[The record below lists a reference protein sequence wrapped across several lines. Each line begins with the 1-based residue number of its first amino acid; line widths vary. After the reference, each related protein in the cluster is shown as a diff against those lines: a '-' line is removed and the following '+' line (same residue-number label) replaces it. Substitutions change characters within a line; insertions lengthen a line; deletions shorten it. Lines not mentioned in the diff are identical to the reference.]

1 MGSYVVH
8 MLCKIRGCGN
18 PLDGPGRLEVVA
30 VTQRRRGFG
39 RVRRERSGRY
49 SAAYIGPDLQ
59 LHRAAETFAA
69 RIDAEGWLAAER
81 RLIDLE
87 QWVAPQD
94 RKAVRPRP
102 TPEPSRRRS
111 GPTVGQ
117 YATAWLEDRCTRDP
131 HDPQALR
138 PSSVKDYRLLLANH
152 IVPGLGDVPLA
163 ELNAAHVETW
173 YRRMGARKIPRARA
187 KAYSLLRTIL
197 NSAKNDPDV
206 SLAENPAHIK
216 GAGRVPRSTQ
226 IHPATL
232 EELATITAAMADE
245 LRLAVQLGA
254 WCALRYGEVFELR
267 RKDIDTAQG
276 VVRIRRA
283 VVWTKGEVTN
293 DRPKTSAGVR
303 DVTIPPHLLP
313 MVSDHL
319 GRHVQGGQESL
330 LFHDRSGRNLRPSEF
345 QPAWHAARAAA
356 GRDDLKFHH
365 LRHTGAVLAAQS
377 GATLADLMGRL
388 GHTTPAMAM
397 IYQHTA
403 ADRDR
408 LIADRLSQVAMA
420 AIGGSAR
427 AASPRARAS
436 GATRSVMSL
445 EQPSLLDA

>member
-1 MGSYVVH
+1 MA
-8 MLCKIRGCGN
+8 RR
-18 PLDGPGRLEVVA
+18 GPGRLGVVA
-30 VTQRRRGFG
+30 MTQRRRGFG
-39 RVRRERSGRY
+39 RVRQERSGRY
-49 SAAYIGPDLQ
+49 SAAYVGPDLQ
-59 LHRAAETFAA
+59 LHRAPETFVA

-81 RLIDLE
+81 RLIDLG
-87 QWVAPQD
+87 QWSSPHS
-94 RKAVRPRP
+94 RRP
-102 TPEPSRRRS
+102 TYVDPDAEPR
-111 GPTVGQ
+111 GVTVGE
-117 YATAWLEDRCTRDP
+117 YATAWLEDRCERDP

-152 IVPGLGDVPLA
+152 IVPGLGSIPLA
-163 ELNAAHVETW
+163 ELNAAHVEAW
-173 YRRMGARKIPRARA
+173 YRKMGARRIPRARA

-197 NSAKNDPDV
+197 NAAKNDPDV
-206 SLAENPAHIK
+206 PLAENPAHIK

-232 EELATITAAMADE
+232 EELATITDGMPAE

-267 RKDIDTAQG
+267 RKDIDAVQG
-276 VVRIRRA
+276 VVHIRRA
-283 VVWTKGEVTN
+283 VVWTRGQVTN

-313 MVSDHL
+313 MVTDHL
-319 GRHVQGGQESL
+319 ERYVAKRPDAL
-330 LFHDRSGRNLRPSEF
+330 LFPDSEGRNLRPSGF
-345 QPAWHAARAAA
+345 QAAWHTARAAA

-408 LIADRLSQVAMA
+408 LIAERLSQVALSVSGEPTA
-420 AIGGSAR
+420 STGGR
-427 AASPRARAS
+427 AKRRRPAGS
-436 GATRSVMSL
+436 G
-445 EQPSLLDA
+445 QPSLLDA

>member
-1 MGSYVVH
+1 M
-8 MLCKIRGCGN
+8 
-18 PLDGPGRLEVVA
+18 
-30 VTQRRRGFG
+30 
-39 RVRRERSGRY
+39 RE
-49 SAAYIGPDLQ
+49 
-59 LHRAAETFAA
+59 
-69 RIDAEGWLAAER
+69 
-81 RLIDLE
+81 
-87 QWVAPQD
+87 
-94 RKAVRPRP
+94 
-102 TPEPSRRRS
+102 
-111 GPTVGQ
+111 
-117 YATAWLEDRCTRDP
+117 YAIAWLDDRCGRDP

-138 PSSVKDYRLLLANH
+138 PSSVKDYRLLLVNH
-152 IVPGLGDVPLA
+152 ILPGLGSIPLS
-163 ELNAAHVETW
+163 ELRPSHIEAW
-173 YRRMGARKIPRARA
+173 YRKLGARRIPRARA
-187 KAYSLLRTIL
+187 KAYSLLRAIL
-197 NSAKNDPDV
+197 NSAKNDPEV
-206 SLAENPAHIK
+206 PLSENPAHIK

-232 EELATITAAMADE
+232 DELATITEAMPDE

-267 RKDIDTAQG
+267 RKDIDVVHG
-276 VVRIRRA
+276 VVHIRRA
-283 VVWTKGEVTN
+283 VVWTKGQVTN

-303 DVTIPPHLLP
+303 DVTVPPHLMP
-313 MVSDHL
+313 MVTGHL
-319 GRHVQGGQESL
+319 ANHVKGGQEAL

-345 QPAWHAARAAA
+345 QPAWHAARAMA

-420 AIGGSAR
+420 AVGASAR
-427 AASPRARAS
+427 ASSPRARGS
-436 GATRSVMSL
+436 GSTRSGMSL

>member
-1 MGSYVVH
+1 V
-8 MLCKIRGCGN
+8 
-18 PLDGPGRLEVVA
+18 
-30 VTQRRRGFG
+30 
-39 RVRRERSGRY
+39 
-49 SAAYIGPDLQ
+49 GPDLQ
-59 LHRAAETFAA
+59 LHRAEATFHA
-69 RIDAEGWLAAER
+69 RIDAEGWLASER
-81 RLIDLE
+81 RLIDLD
-87 QWVAPQD
+87 QWAAPD
-94 RKAVRPRP
+94 
-102 TPEPSRRRS
+102 RRRPVHRGPAPATHRQS
-111 GPTVGQ
+111 EGPTVRE
-117 YATAWLEDRCTRDP
+117 YAIAWLDDRCGRDP

-138 PSSVKDYRLLLANH
+138 PSSVKDYRLLLVNH
-152 IVPGLGDVPLA
+152 ILPGLGSIPLS
-163 ELNAAHVETW
+163 ELRPSHIEAW
-173 YRRMGARKIPRARA
+173 YRKLGARRIPRARA
-187 KAYSLLRTIL
+187 KAYSLLRAIL
-197 NSAKNDPDV
+197 NSAKNDPEV
-206 SLAENPAHIK
+206 PLSENPAHIK

-232 EELATITAAMADE
+232 NELATITEAMPDE

-267 RKDIDTAQG
+267 RKDIDTVHG
-276 VVRIRRA
+276 VVHVRRA
-283 VVWTKGEVTN
+283 VVWTKGQVTN

-303 DVTIPPHLLP
+303 DVTIPPHLMP
-313 MVSDHL
+313 MVTDHL
-319 GRHVQGGQESL
+319 VNHVKGGQESL

-345 QPAWHAARAAA
+345 QPAWHAARAMA

-420 AIGGSAR
+420 AVGASAR
-427 AASPRARAS
+427 ASSPRVRGS
-436 GATRSVMSL
+436 GGTRSGMSL

>member
-1 MGSYVVH
+1 M
-8 MLCKIRGCGN
+8 
-18 PLDGPGRLEVVA
+18 
-30 VTQRRRGFG
+30 TQRRRGFG
-39 RVRRERSGRY
+39 RVRQERSGRY
-49 SAAYIGPDLQ
+49 SAAYIGPDLV
-59 LHRAAETFAA
+59 LHRAPDTFPA
-69 RIDAEGWLAAER
+69 RIDAEGWLSVER
-81 RLIDLE
+81 RSIDLDQWLPPE
-87 QWVAPQD
+87 QRQQV
-94 RKAVRPRP
+94 RVRPE
-102 TPEPSRRRS
+102 PEARRES
-111 GPTVGQ
+111 AGPTVGE
-117 YATAWLEDRCTRDP
+117 YATAWLDDRCERDP
-131 HDPQALR
+131 HDPLALR

-152 IVPGLGDVPLA
+152 IDPGLGRIPLA
-163 ELNAAHVETW
+163 ELKASDIEAW
-173 YRRMGARKIPRARA
+173 YRKLGARRIPRARA

-206 SLAENPAHIK
+206 PLTENPAHIK

-232 EELATITAAMADE
+232 EELATITEAMPEE
-245 LRLAVQLGA
+245 LRLAVQFGA

-267 RKDIDTAQG
+267 RKDLDASLG
-276 VVRIRRA
+276 VVHVRRA
-283 VVWTKGEVTN
+283 VVWTKGQVTN
-293 DRPKTSAGVR
+293 DRPKTNAGVR

-313 MVSDHL
+313 MMVSHL
-319 GRHVQGGQESL
+319 ERYVESRQDAL

-408 LIADRLSQVAMA
+408 LIAERLSQVAL
-420 AIGGSAR
+420 GGRASPPATTSER
-427 AASPRARAS
+427 AAKSRKPRSAES
-436 GATRSVMSL
+436 EQHTLTGA
-445 EQPSLLDA
+445 

>member
-1 MGSYVVH
+1 M
-8 MLCKIRGCGN
+8 
-18 PLDGPGRLEVVA
+18 
-30 VTQRRRGFG
+30 
-39 RVRRERSGRY
+39 RE
-49 SAAYIGPDLQ
+49 
-59 LHRAAETFAA
+59 
-69 RIDAEGWLAAER
+69 
-81 RLIDLE
+81 
-87 QWVAPQD
+87 
-94 RKAVRPRP
+94 
-102 TPEPSRRRS
+102 
-111 GPTVGQ
+111 
-117 YATAWLEDRCTRDP
+117 YAIAWLDDRCGRDP

-138 PSSVKDYRLLLANH
+138 PSSVKDYRLLLVNH
-152 IVPGLGDVPLA
+152 ILPGLGSIPLS
-163 ELNAAHVETW
+163 ELRPSHIEAW
-173 YRRMGARKIPRARA
+173 YRKLGARRIPRARA
-187 KAYSLLRTIL
+187 KAYSLLRAIL
-197 NSAKNDPDV
+197 NSAKNDPEV
-206 SLAENPAHIK
+206 PLSENPAHIK

-232 EELATITAAMADE
+232 DELATITEAMPDE

-267 RKDIDTAQG
+267 RKDIDVVHG
-276 VVRIRRA
+276 VVHIRRA
-283 VVWTKGEVTN
+283 VVWTKGQVTN

-303 DVTIPPHLLP
+303 DVTVPPHLMP
-313 MVSDHL
+313 MVTGHL
-319 GRHVQGGQESL
+319 ANHVKGGQEAL

-345 QPAWHAARAAA
+345 QPAWHAARAMA

-420 AIGGSAR
+420 AVGASAR
-427 AASPRARAS
+427 ASSPRVRGS
-436 GATRSVMSL
+436 GGTRSGMSL